1 MKNIFKTILTVSC
14 AAVLA
19 SCVKESK
26 PLASAVSLDKTDIVF
41 EGQGA
46 AGQTVTVEA
55 DGDWIAVSPEWI
67 TLEPAVGSGKTE
79 VKVTAADNV
88 DIYKELSGPRTG
100 VITFLYGTTGSA
112 AVVVS
117 QKGETGLDTSRQ
129 YSKVT
134 KAEDFAAGSYLI
146 VYNDGTKDH
155 ALKPF
160 NATSESYYSYIFADE
175 VTVKDGRIDMAN
187 GTNAFTFE
195 AAEGGFKL
203 KMSNGR
209 YLFQSASYNNFYS
222 TDNAD
227 KADLWSVGFDES
239 GLATIKNVTVPDKV
253 IVYQTSY
260 SNAGGYSPIPDGAFL
275 PSLYKD
281 AKPASDEVL
290 VLPETVSVIAD
301 ATEAV
306 ISVQSNRTWKVRCHD
321 EWIKDFTKSGEG
333 NGEIK
338 LAFDANASTTEART
352 ASILVI
358 GETANFTVSFV
369 QNKVATDI
377 QGLAACLVSTD
388 SSNPSAYKAV
398 LPEGKAVVS
407 YVNGNNAYIED
418 ESGAVLLY
426 KKSHGLV
433 AGQTV
438 SGTVSGSGYLYSGLP
453 EITSLEGAQVADG
466 GTIPCTE
473 VTIADLLKDYDSY
486 LSRRIIIK
494 DVTVT
499 DGIDGSDR
507 DGVIE
512 QDGKTV
518 AVRAQSKTL
527 SLPADSKGALIVF
540 PSTYNG
546 KKQLSFYAN
555 DMFTPAN

>member
-1 MKNIFKTILTVSC
+1 MKNIFKAILTLSC
-14 AAVLA
+14 VAALF

-26 PLASAVSLDKTDIVF
+26 SLATAVSLDKTEVAF

-46 AGQTVTVEA
+46 QAQTVVVEA
-55 DGDWIAVSPEWI
+55 DGDWISIAPEWV
-67 TLEPAVGSGKTE
+67 TVEPSVGSGRTE
-79 VKVTAADNV
+79 VKLTAADNV
-88 DIYKELSGPRTG
+88 DSYKELSGPRTG
-100 VITFLYGTTGSA
+100 VVSFLYGTTGSA
-112 AVVVS
+112 AVIIN
-117 QKGETGLDTSRQ
+117 QKGESGLDTSRQ

-134 KAEDFAAGSYLI
+134 KADEFTAGSYLI
-146 VYNDGTKDH
+146 VYNDGSKNY

-160 NATSESYYSYIFADE
+160 NATSETYYSYIYADE
-175 VTVKDGRIDMAN
+175 VSAKDGKIDMAN

-209 YLFQSASYNNFYS
+209 YLFQAASYNNFYS

-227 KADLWSVGFDES
+227 KADVWAVEFDEN
-239 GLATIKNVTVPDKV
+239 GLAKIKNVTVPDKV

-260 SNAGGYSPIPDGAFL
+260 SNAGGYSSIPEGALL

-290 VLPETVSVIAD
+290 ILPETVSAIAD

-306 ISVQSNRTWKVRCHD
+306 ISVQSNKTWKVRCHD

-338 LAFDANASTTEART
+338 LTFDANASTTESRT
-352 ASILVI
+352 ASVLVI
-358 GETANFTVSFV
+358 GETANFTVNFV

-388 SSNPSAYKAV
+388 SKNPSVYKAV

-418 ESGAVLLY
+418 ESGAILLY
-426 KKSHGLV
+426 SKSHGLV
-433 AGQTV
+433 AGKV
-438 SGTVSGSGYLYSGLP
+438 ISGTVTGSGYIYSGLP
-453 EITSLEGAQVADG
+453 EITSLEGATVGDG
-466 GTIPCTE
+466 GKIPASE
-473 VTIADLLKDYDSY
+473 VTVADLLKNYNSY
-486 LSRRIIIK
+486 ISRRVILK
-494 DVTVT
+494 GVTVT
-499 DGIDGSDR
+499 DAIDGEDR

-512 QDGKTV
+512 QNGKTV
-518 AVRAQSKTL
+518 AVRAQSKKL
-527 SLPADSKGALIVF
+527 SLPADSKGDLIVF
-540 PSTYNG
+540 PSVYNG
-546 KKQLSFYAN
+546 KKQLSFYEN
-555 DMFTPAN
+555 GMFTPAK

>member
-1 MKNIFKTILTVSC
+1 MKNIFKAILTLSC
-14 AAVLA
+14 VAALF

-26 PLASAVSLDKTDIVF
+26 PLASAVSLDKTEVAF
-41 EGQGA
+41 EGQSA
-46 AGQTVTVEA
+46 QAQTVVVEA
-55 DGDWIAVSPEWI
+55 DGDWISIAPEWI
-67 TLEPAVGSGKTE
+67 TVEPSVGSGRTE
-79 VKVTAADNV
+79 VKLTAADNI
-88 DIYKELSGPRTG
+88 DSYKELSGPRSG
-100 VITFLYGTTGSA
+100 VVSFLYGTTGSA
-112 AVVVS
+112 AVVVN

-134 KAEDFAAGSYLI
+134 KADEFTAGSYLI
-146 VYNDGTKDH
+146 VYNDGSKDY

-160 NATSESYYSYIFADE
+160 NATSETYYSYIFADE
-175 VTVKDGRIDMAN
+175 VSAKDGKIDMAN
-187 GTNAFTFE
+187 GTNAFFFE
-195 AAEGGFKL
+195 AAEGGYKL

-209 YLFQSASYNNFYS
+209 YLFQAASYNNFYS

-227 KADLWSVGFDES
+227 KADVWTVEFDEN

-260 SNAGGYSPIPDGAFL
+260 SNAGGYSSIPEGAFL

-281 AKPASDEVL
+281 AKPASDEIL

-306 ISVQSNRTWKVRCHD
+306 ISVQSNKTWKVRCHD

-338 LAFDANASTTEART
+338 LTFDKNESLTESRT
-352 ASILVI
+352 ASVLVI
-358 GETANFTVSFV
+358 GETANFTVNFV

-377 QGLAACLVSTD
+377 QGLTTCLVSTD
-388 SSNPSAYKAV
+388 SKNPSAYKAV

-426 KKSHGLV
+426 SKSHGLV
-433 AGQTV
+433 AGQVV
-438 SGTVSGSGYLYSGLP
+438 SGTVTGSGYLYSGLP
-453 EITSLEGAQVADG
+453 EITSLEGATLTDG
-466 GTIPCTE
+466 GKIPASE
-473 VTIADLLKDYDSY
+473 VTVTDLLKNYNSY
-486 LSRRIIIK
+486 LSRRVILK
-494 DVTVT
+494 GVTVT
-499 DGIDGSDR
+499 DAIDGADR
-507 DGVIE
+507 DGVIS
-512 QDGKTV
+512 QDGKTI

-527 SLPADSKGALIVF
+527 SLPADSKGDLIVF
-540 PSTYNG
+540 PSIYNG

-555 DMFTPAN
+555 DMFTPAK